1 MLEKVGLDDFRRHQI
16 HPKLQHISS
25 FLHPRGLQVQQ
36 LKDKVAELQAV
47 GPGCV
52 NPTQSKA
59 SLQFFAILVPC

>member
-1 MLEKVGLDDFRRHQI
+1 MLEKVGLDDFRMHQI
-16 HPKLQHISS
+16 HPMLQQILS
-25 FLHPRGLQVQQ
+25 FSPRGLQVQQ

-59 SLQFFAILVPC
+59 SLIFFAILVPC